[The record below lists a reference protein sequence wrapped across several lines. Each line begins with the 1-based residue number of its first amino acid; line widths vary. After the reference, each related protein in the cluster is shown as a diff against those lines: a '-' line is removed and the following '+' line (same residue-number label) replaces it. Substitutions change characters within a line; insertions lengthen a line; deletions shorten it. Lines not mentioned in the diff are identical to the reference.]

1 MDTRLLVTTTLAASL
16 TTSFATA
23 EATRHQVSS
32 FAELAQHVNDL
43 GDLTSTLVVM
53 DDDDTLTMMPCPK
66 GSKPKNCQYLG
77 GPAWYAWQENLL
89 TDNPDSPYLVA
100 KDEATLLKLS
110 TMLFAINNMVYTEAD
125 VPKVLNN
132 LSSKGVRLLVETARG
147 YETTSA
153 TAAQF
158 SALTAATGSYSQLIS
173 RNSLIMEDSNTT
185 SLPGPYTPCNIP
197 GSRSV
202 NYQQGVIY
210 VAGQNKGTMLQC
222 LLQSYENSESDN
234 PALPIRNIVF
244 IDDTQKNVDDI
255 YQTFAGQQRYQV
267 RALHY
272 NAFDAHKAAL
282 TTGPNAKT
290 YQDNAKRRWEKISQV
305 LHHQLQSTIATD
317 PNAEKLQR
325 VSQQ

>member
-1 MDTRLLVTTTLAASL
+1 MDTRLLVAASLAASL
-16 TTSFATA
+16 TTSFAVA

-43 GDLTSTLVVM
+43 GGLTGTLVVM
-53 DDDDTLTMMPCPK
+53 DDDDTLTMMPCPE
-66 GSKPKNCQYLG
+66 GSKPKHCQYLG
-77 GPAWYAWQENLL
+77 GPAWYAWQDNLL
-89 TDNPDSPYLVA
+89 KNDKNSPYLIA

-125 VPKVLNN
+125 VPKVLND

-158 SALTAATGSYSQLIS
+158 SALTAETGSFAQLIS

-185 SLPGPYTPCNIP
+185 SLPGPYAPCNIP

-202 NYQQGVIY
+202 SYQQGVIY

-222 LLQSYENSESDN
+222 LLESYENSELDN

-244 IDDTQKNVDDI
+244 IDDTQANVDAV
-255 YQTFAGQQRYQV
+255 YQTFAGQQQYQV

-282 TTGPNAKT
+282 TTGPKAET
-290 YQDNAKRRWEKISQV
+290 YQANAKRRWEKISQV
-305 LHHQLQSTIATD
+305 LQHQLQSTIATD
-317 PNAEKLQR
+317 PNAAKLQR
-325 VSQQ
+325 VGQQ